1 MWRRRFGRVDDLDES
16 ELAHDVQVVDPA
28 GDPATEAGEV
38 GALERPSN
46 TARVDCFL
54 RSDAVRSRSTRESS
68 PFTARLASDELAT
81 LPIARSHGLLAPLIN
96 NSRRADEVH
105 LRQRATCRLAE
116 HVSAVRDRRRWRAD
130 EGGRPQM

>member
-1 MWRRRFGRVDDLDES
+1 MRTDGVGSRKTTHAEDIGTPRKRCDSGARRSGRRDEREVWRRRFGRVDDLDES

-28 GDPATEAGEV
+28 GDPATEAGKV

-54 RSDAVRSRSTRESS
+54 RSDAVRARAYARVV

-81 LPIARSHGLLAPLIN
+81 LPSLAPMVFW
-96 NSRRADEVH
+96 RR
-105 LRQRATCRLAE
+105 
-116 HVSAVRDRRRWRAD
+116 
-130 EGGRPQM
+130 